1 MWLTR
6 RELVASTLVA
16 GRVGRAAAQ
25 PSKLGMPGPYPG
37 RVVAVH
43 HPASIVSGAYQ
54 AEAIRGMMR
63 KGMMELTG
71 APGWVDA
78 WRVFAEP
85 GDVVGIKVCP
95 VGGRRLSSDATVLNE
110 IIEGLRQAGVRPRDI
125 VICNRYR

>member
-1 MWLTR
+1 
-6 RELVASTLVA
+6 
-16 GRVGRAAAQ
+16 
-25 PSKLGMPGPYPG
+25 MPGPYPG
-37 RVVAVH
+37 RVIAVH

-95 VGGRRLSSDATVLNE
+95 VVEGGCPRTPPCSTRSSRGSGRRGCARATS
-110 IIEGLRQAGVRPRDI
+110 
-125 VICNRYR
+125 